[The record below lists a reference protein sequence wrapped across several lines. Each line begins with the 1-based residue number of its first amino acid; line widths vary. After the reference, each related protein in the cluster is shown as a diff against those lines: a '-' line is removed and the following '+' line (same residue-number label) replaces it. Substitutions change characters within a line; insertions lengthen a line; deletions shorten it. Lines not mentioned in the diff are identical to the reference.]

1 MEKYISSIESAI
13 SIESYLNLSTK
24 CYNAVEKYTN
34 GLKENQQWALSMFDA
49 NSKMESGLLRGN
61 VRHLGSFDECISVN
75 EDFGNI
81 TLIGKYCLANLIFN
95 DVNIAMKNGSKTVF
109 QGAICF
115 PSGCATKEI
124 QQIHHAIN
132 IPIFPLTPTCYI
144 AESKPF
150 DAASICAIV
159 IFGIILCLVVT
170 STTYEY
176 IMRYNRKSSHI
187 LLKSFSLISNGE
199 RLLTVTGPKE
209 DQILCLFGIR
219 VFTMAWIVY
228 FHVML
233 LKMGTTSQLHIDEW
247 RNTVTSKILYGAP
260 LGVDTFFLISGLL
273 LSYNERNSLKKCVK
287 FNIIKFYINR
297 YLRLTPTLAVIILVC
312 VAFVTYLGVGPMLI
326 TQNISSMN
334 CRRYWWSALLY
345 VQNFVN
351 VDDMCVGESWYLCV
365 EMQIFLV
372 SPLLLIPLRKKPK
385 VTLAIAI
392 VPLLISLALSFASV
406 WLLDMTITKS
416 FFKNYYVKPYFRVAP
431 WISGLILGYY
441 LSISQESKL
450 VIGKATNVL
459 LTITALI
466 TIMFCIY
473 AQPSIIF
480 SEEQNQFVFASRI
493 TFIRQLWCI
502 AICWIIYSC
511 VNGYNDIFNRFL
523 SMGAFQVLSKITY
536 SAYLLHMTIISLFL
550 SISRTATVLTPTA
563 VLMEGCAYLVITVF
577 ISTII
582 TLCIEMPALI
592 LTKYFIKS

>member
-49 NSKMESGLLRGN
+49 NGKMESGLLRGN

-95 DVNIAMKNGSKTVF
+95 DKNGSKTEF
-109 QGAICF
+109 RGAICF
-115 PSGCATKEI
+115 PSGCATEEI

-132 IPIFPLTPTCYI
+132 IPIFPLTRTCYI

-228 FHVML
+228 FHVTFQ
-233 LKMGTTSQLHIDEW
+233 KMGTTSQVHVEEW
-247 RNTVTSKILYGAP
+247 TNTITSKILNAAS
-260 LGVDTFFLISGLL
+260 LGVDTFFFISGLL

-287 FNIIKFYINR
+287 FNIIKYYMNR
-297 YLRLTPTLAVIILVC
+297 YLRLTPTLAIIILVH
-312 VAFVTYLGVGPMLI
+312 VAFVTYLGVGPMLMI
-326 TQNISSMN
+326 QNRSSMN

-351 VDDMCVGESWYLCV
+351 VNDMCVGESWYLCV

-385 VTLAIAI
+385 VALAIAI
-392 VPLLISLALSFASV
+392 IPLLISLALSFASV
-406 WLLDMTITKS
+406 WLFDMTTFGGFCS
-416 FFKNYYVKPYFRVAP
+416 NYYWKPYFRVAP

-441 LSISQESKL
+441 LSISQESKI

-480 SEEQNQFVFASRI
+480 SEEQNKFVYASRI
-493 TFIRQLWCI
+493 TFIRQLWCV

-511 VNGYNDIFNRFL
+511 VNGYNDVLNRFL
-523 SMGAFQVLSKITY
+523 SMSAFQVLSKITY

-550 SISRTATVLTPTA
+550 SISRTATVLTTTA
-563 VLMEGCAYLVITVF
+563 VLIEGCAYLVITVF
-577 ISTII
+577 LSTII
-582 TLCIEMPALI
+582 TLCVEMPTLI